1 MRQKQI
7 NQSRWFGLH
16 SRSYLMW
23 VFRIFGLGVRKKMVW
38 PARCTVDHVWDV
50 LRVFEGCS
58 WLFLGV
64 RRDEDEDDFGVVDF
78 QMDEEEYQDEDEDD
92 FGSYQDG

>member
-1 MRQKQI
+1 
-7 NQSRWFGLH
+7 
-16 SRSYLMW
+16 
-23 VFRIFGLGVRKKMVW
+23 MVW

-64 RRDEDEDDFGVVDF
+64 RREEDEDDFGVVDIK
-78 QMDEEEYQDEDEDD
+78 MDEDE
-92 FGSYQDG
+92 Y